1 MKFFLNYLFAAV
13 FVLGSSGLKAQKKEI
28 SFEHGNWAEVLAR
41 SKKENKLIYLDC
53 YTTWCGPCKWM
64 AKNVFTNDTVADFY
78 NANFVNVE
86 IDMEKGEGIELAKK
100 YGIRAYPTM
109 LYLNSDGEVMHRS
122 CGSSPVASFIN
133 TGKDALDPNR
143 QLAANTKKFNNGNAT
158 GAFAESYLVMLESG
172 CQDYKAELTAY
183 LSTQKESELTSRT
196 NWNII
201 YKYVNDYS
209 SKEFMILEK
218 NRDAFSKLY
227 TKDSVQ
233 DKINHVYTSG
243 LYIAINKKDDG
254 AFQSLKEK
262 VKASGNPDAEMVIMD
277 ADLRYYMSKKD
288 WKNYAATA
296 SGYADKYIKDN
307 AMGLN
312 GIAWNFY
319 ENVDDVAM
327 MEKAAAW
334 AKHSVELQSIY
345 ANNDTYAAVLY
356 KLGKK
361 EEAKKVAEKAIELAK
376 VSGDDYSETAA
387 LLKKIEKMKDPA
399 SH

>member
-1 MKFFLNYLFAAV
+1 MKFPLNYLLAAAL
-13 FVLGSSGLKAQKKEI
+13 VLGSFSLKAQKKEI
-28 SFEHGNWAEVLAR
+28 SFEHGKWAEILAK

-78 NANFVNVE
+78 NASFINAE
-86 IDMEKGEGIELAKK
+86 MDMEKGEGLELAKK

-122 CGSSPVASFIN
+122 CGSSPAASFIS
-133 TGKDALDPNR
+133 TGKDALDPDK
-143 QLAANTKKFNNGNAT
+143 QMATAARKFNNGNAS
-158 GAFAESYLVMLESG
+158 GAFAESYLVVLENG
-172 CQDYKAELTAY
+172 CQDYAKELSAY
-183 LSTQKESELTSRT
+183 LSIQKESELTSRT

-209 SKEFMILEK
+209 SKEFMILE
-218 NRDAFSKLY
+218 RDRDTFSKLY

-233 DKINHVYTSG
+233 DKINGVYTSG
-243 LYIAINKKDDG
+243 LYIAINKKDDQ
-254 AFQSLKEK
+254 AYQALKEK

-277 ADLRYYMSKKD
+277 ADLRYYMLKKD

-296 SGYADKYIKDN
+296 SAYVDKYISNN
-307 AMGLN
+307 AMALN

-334 AKHSVELQSIY
+334 ARRSVELQSMY

-356 KLGKK
+356 KTGRKA
-361 EEAKKVAEKAIELAK
+361 EAKKAAEKAIELAK
-376 VSGDDYSETAA
+376 ASGDDYSETSA
-387 LLKKIEKMKDPA
+387 LLKKIEKMKDA
-399 SH
+399 AAH